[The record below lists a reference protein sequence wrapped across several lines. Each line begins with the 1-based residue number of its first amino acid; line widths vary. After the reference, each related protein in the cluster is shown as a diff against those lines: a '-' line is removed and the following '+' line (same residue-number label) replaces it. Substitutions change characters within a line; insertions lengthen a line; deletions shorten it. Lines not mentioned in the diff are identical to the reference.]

1 MKTCDRC
8 KQNCEQGTVERYRSE
23 HGKDPVLVQTLCIEC
38 SRDDDMAKYRQTGVL
53 CNNVISAARFYMQD
67 VEYRTGGADG
77 GWVEWMRVESRME
90 QRGRII
96 QRMREQAHLAHEY
109 RKIAGEYEA
118 VQAAVKAFERNVW
131 FSWLK
136 TYWNDTRDRGHR
148 LQIAGLEMLMWG
160 CAGRVVMMLCD
171 PVTDASVTAITDDS
185 SDVPRMGIQGI
196 DATAADA
203 LRLLKIASDNT
214 SKLQKNIKTDN
225 NVSM

>member
-8 KQNCEQGTVERYRSE
+8 KQSCEQGTVESYRSE
-23 HGKDPVLVQTLCIEC
+23 QGRYPVLIQILCIEC

-77 GWVEWMRVESRME
+77 GWIEWMRGESRME

-118 VQAAVKAFERNVW
+118 VHAAVKAFERNVW

-136 TYWNDTRDRGHR
+136 TYWNDTHDRGHKS
-148 LQIAGLEMLMWG
+148 QIAGLDMLLWG
-160 CAGRVVMMLCD
+160 CAGRVVTTLRD
-171 PVTDASVTAITDDS
+171 PVTDVSVTVITDDS
-185 SDVPRMGIQGI
+185 SDVPYMNIKGI
-196 DATAADA
+196 DATAIDA
-203 LRLLKIASDNT
+203 LRLLKIASDNA
-214 SKLQKNIKTDN
+214 SELQKNIKPDAHIT
-225 NVSM
+225 M